1 LSWLKET
8 VRPYYLRWIYFP
20 LRPRRRPQ
28 AFQDCWSYP
37 FEKLMRRDGDAVR
50 LPESTSNLP
59 DLLFYPMTDWHARI
73 QRTQH
78 LVRAFASLGFRSI
91 SINPHLGR
99 EFETTPLLDRSHRLS
114 QLEKNIFELH
124 IRLPREPV
132 FHDRLLSVAEDEI
145 IAEAIGRVLP
155 NTPGRLTDDGKR
167 SSAERTRRVPQVIQI
182 LSFPLWLGVAR
193 KFRDE
198 AGFPIVY
205 DCHDLLSGFQNISGD
220 LLRAETDLLGTADLV
235 LFSSQGLMDRYSAVK
250 RGMLVRNAASAG
262 EFQAGWQAKSGA
274 RQGRAGLSTDPQTG
288 APAPHL
294 VAGYVGA
301 LDSWFDVE
309 AIEQSAVLHPQ
320 CRFILAGRIEFDP
333 IQRLRALPN
342 VELTGEIPYSR
353 VPELLA
359 GFRIALIP
367 FRINP
372 LTLMTNPI
380 KLYEYFSCGLPVV
393 TTPLPEAQ
401 AMGDL
406 VYVGASPADFAR
418 QVGRALEEDDP
429 RQRARRRE
437 IAVRESWTAR
447 AHDISAEFAALTKP
461 GEM

>member
-28 AFQDCWSYP
+28 AFQDCWRYP
-37 FEKLMRRDGDAVR
+37 FEKLGDSVR
-50 LPESTSNLP
+50 LPESTSHLP

-78 LVRAFASLGFRSI
+78 LARAFAGLGFRSI

-99 EFETTPLLDRSHRLS
+99 EFESTPLFDPSHRLAR
-114 QLEKNIFELH
+114 LEDNVYELH

-132 FHDRLLSVAEDEI
+132 FHDRLLTAGEEEI

-155 NTPGRLTDDGKR
+155 KD
-167 SSAERTRRVPQVIQI
+167 RRPVIQI

-193 KFRDE
+193 RFRDE
-198 AGFPIVY
+198 AAFPIVY
-205 DCHDLLSGFQNISGD
+205 DCHDLLSGFQNISADVLAAEAD
-220 LLRAETDLLGTADLV
+220 LLETADLV

-250 RGMLVRNAASAG
+250 RGMLVRNAVSAAQ
-262 EFQAGWQAKSGA
+262 F
-274 RQGRAGLSTDPQTG
+274 
-288 APAPHL
+288 PAAAVSKPAEPL

-309 AIEQSAVLHPQ
+309 AIEQSAALHPQ

-359 GFRIALIP
+359 RFRIALIP
-367 FRINP
+367 FRLNP

-393 TTPLPEAQ
+393 STPLPEAQ

-406 VYVGASPADFAR
+406 VYVGANPADFAL

-429 RQRARRRE
+429 GKRARRRE
-437 IAVRESWTAR
+437 IALRESWTAR
-447 AHDISAEFAALTKP
+447 AHDISAEFAALAKCAKV
-461 GEM
+461 